1 MRGTERRIHWTRWLW
16 LPIVIPALVLAWLA
30 WRSVASERELYHV
43 ELVAVN
49 QRLVGQLV
57 GSVDVRLQG
66 TLDGIAGH
74 MQEWGA
80 DPDSVW
86 PDSSKVVLLG
96 LRKGEGRFRLLHG
109 QGLCLDSARMTVASG
124 VGEPLERIQMD
135 LLQRI
140 HAPCQLPA
148 DTLRLSALERQA
160 TSGWNQAPQWR
171 PLLESLF
178 GLAWARA
185 REAALWQRD
194 SLELQAAQAN
204 GARGLAMIK
213 AKDGLILTVREP
225 LVPKGNVVTCLLDER
240 RLMAQALVVAD
251 LQPGMTENIKS
262 TRRWGWRAAGGGW
275 RSFSGQALVGEP
287 MAVGALARVPGWEIG
302 VWPETGELKNAARGR
317 TLLLSLVLVLSL
329 GVLLFTAWA
338 AASAVDAQRQLLALK
353 TDFVSNVTHELKTPL
368 TSILMFAELLESGKA
383 LARSQEF
390 GGVIRKEAARLGALI
405 EGILSVARQEAGM
418 GRPSLTEVDVRGL
431 AEELCHSL
439 EPQATSKGVRLM
451 VCGDACMEIR
461 TDVALFRS
469 ILQNLV
475 DNAIKYGRSP
485 GKVQVELVRDKHG
498 IQVSVLDNGPG
509 IPADDQKKVFDR
521 FFRGGSGL
529 TRTISG
535 TGLGLSIV
543 RAAANSLGGKIRLE
557 SSPEWGTRVTVT
569 IPEGSPGNV

>member
-1 MRGTERRIHWTRWLW
+1 VRGTERRIHWTRWLW
-16 LPIVIPALVLAWLA
+16 LPIVVPALVLAWLA
-30 WRSVASERELYHV
+30 WRSVASERELYHA

-66 TLDGIAGH
+66 TLDGLAGH

-80 DPDSVW
+80 APDSVW
-86 PDSSKVVLLG
+86 RDTSKVVLLG
-96 LRKGEGRFRLLHG
+96 LRRGEGTIRFLHG
-109 QGLCLDSARMTVASG
+109 QGLCQDSGRSSAAPDVR
-124 VGEPLERIQMD
+124 EPLERIQMD

-140 HAPCQLPA
+140 HAPCLRES
-148 DTLRLSALERQA
+148 DTLDLISMERLAA
-160 TSGWNQAPQWR
+160 TGWNQAPQWR
-171 PLLESLF
+171 PLLQSLF

-185 REAALWQRD
+185 REAALWRRD
-194 SLELQAAQAN
+194 SLELQSAQTNA
-204 GARGLAMIK
+204 ARGMAM
-213 AKDGLILTVREP
+213 AKGRDGLIVTVREP
-225 LVPKGNVVTCLLDER
+225 LVPKGNIVTCLLDER

-251 LQPGMTENIKS
+251 LQPEMAGNVKS
-262 TRRWGWRAAGGGW
+262 NRRWGWRAAGGRW
-275 RSFSGQALVGEP
+275 RSFTEQQLVGEP

-302 VWPETGELKNAARGR
+302 VWPETGELKSAARGR

-338 AASAVDAQRQLLALK
+338 AATAVDAQRQLLALK

-383 LARSQEF
+383 LSRSQEF

-418 GRPSLTEVDVRGL
+418 GKPSMVEVEARGL
-431 AEELCHSL
+431 AEELCRSL
-439 EPQATSKGVRLM
+439 EPQATSKGVQLM
-451 VCGDACMEIR
+451 VCGDASMKIR
-461 TDVALFRS
+461 TDAALFRS

-485 GKVQVELVRDKHG
+485 GKVQVELVRDKAG
-498 IQVSVLDNGPG
+498 IQMSVLDNGPG

-543 RAAANSLGGKIRLE
+543 RAAVDSLGGKIRLE